1 MTLPAGMSSSAGATS
16 FCASTGLRI
25 RIFSPRRSTDSHRT
39 RVSAA
44 FGTTA
49 PVAIAVHS
57 PGPIVPVKGFPG
69 NDSPTTVSET
79 SSPSA
84 SVLASSKRIA
94 KPSIAARRNP
104 GTDTIAIA
112 GCARR
117 RPAAVNV
124 EILSCGRQD
133 SRSSISDNASATV
146 QPSNGPVGDP
156 APGSCADPHPCEV
169 SRSRC
174 TLPGMSQSGLRFAT
188 DLDTHAWHVVVEDGI
203 ATHPCRLKS
212 ESMRNSGDVGNAE
225 AGAKTAALPAPSIRQ
240 TRFLS
245 ATRSHC

>member
-1 MTLPAGMSSSAGATS
+1 MIRPILGVAVGGTSSSPVARIPTRGIRVTSISRRPAEQHAAMSCGRNVRGGETMTLPAGMSSSAGATS

-39 RVSAA
+39 RVSAP

-69 NDSPTTVSET
+69 NDSPTTVSAT
-79 SSPSA
+79 SSRSA

-104 GTDTIAIA
+104 GTDAIAIA

-117 RPAAVNV
+117 RPAAVSV

-146 QPSNGPVGDP
+146 QPSSGPVGDP
-156 APGSCADPHPCEV
+156 GA
-169 SRSRC
+169 
-174 TLPGMSQSGLRFAT
+174 RFM
-188 DLDTHAWHVVVEDGI
+188 
-203 ATHPCRLKS
+203 C
-212 ESMRNSGDVGNAE
+212 
-225 AGAKTAALPAPSIRQ
+225 
-240 TRFLS
+240 
-245 ATRSHC
+245 